1 MVSTEVC
8 KTISG
13 ILERGVSGD
22 GGAKNTYVAGYKI
35 AAKTGTSE
43 VRDQADPDG
52 NYSYRVGSTVAY
64 APADNPQISVIIV
77 VDTPMSS
84 SKYGAIVAAPYVANL
99 MSEILPY
106 IGIEPNYTE
115 EEYAKL
121 KATLK
126 GYVGW
131 PTTDAVRAITNR
143 GIEYEIVGT
152 GDVIKYQI
160 PSKGEEIM
168 KQEGKVIFYTGDA
181 TPVSDIKVP
190 DVVGKTVSAANRLL
204 TNSGFNVII
213 DGATVSSS
221 STEAYVVSQSIAAGT
236 LSSKGTVVKITVRYL
251 DGTA

>member
-1 MVSTEVC
+1 
-8 KTISG
+8 
-13 ILERGVSGD
+13 
-22 GGAKNTYVAGYKI
+22 
-35 AAKTGTSE
+35 
-43 VRDQADPDG
+43 
-52 NYSYRVGSTVAY
+52 
-64 APADNPQISVIIV
+64 
-77 VDTPMSS
+77 
-84 SKYGAIVAAPYVANL
+84 